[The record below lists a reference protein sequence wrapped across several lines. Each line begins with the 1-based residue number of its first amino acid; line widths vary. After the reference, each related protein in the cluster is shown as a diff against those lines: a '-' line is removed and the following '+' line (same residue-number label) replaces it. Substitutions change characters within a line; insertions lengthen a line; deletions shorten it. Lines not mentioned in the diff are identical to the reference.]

1 MLGNQIRTL
10 RVSYFWTQEYLAK
23 QLNVAVSTVSG
34 YENGSRKPDIE
45 TLTRIAELFEV
56 SIDYLVGRPNSKR
69 SLDLAEPELWDDIE
83 LELDNEPLSREDK
96 QYLLAIIREKRN
108 LNRLNQNKTGHH
120 QK

>member
-45 TLTRIAELFEV
+45 TLTRIAELFGV
-56 SIDYLVGRPNSKR
+56 SIDFLVGRPYTKR
-69 SLDLAEPELWDDIE
+69 SLDLADSELWGDVE
-83 LELDNEPLSREDK
+83 LELDNQPLSQEDK

-120 QK
+120 Q